1 MIDELK
7 ELISEILDL
16 PKNQIS
22 LNSGPASLPQWD
34 SLAHFCIVAAVEDK
48 FKIKLEM
55 NEIIN
60 ISNLEDIEKI
70 ILKKK

>member
-22 LNSGPASLPQWD
+22 RNSGPASLPQWD

-70 ILKKK
+70 ILKNK